1 MITQKSNNNKKKKN
15 TFSQMK
21 SSGRFGVS
29 EREMIKVVTD
39 VLRMQ
44 QSTKNV
50 SLESQLESDGMVTYV
65 KVTWCDTGH

>member
-1 MITQKSNNNKKKKN
+1 
-15 TFSQMK
+15 MK